1 MAPRKPT
8 RSSRGVG
15 FDYTQPMSGRQVPTD
30 FRYPGEPEDG
40 TSEQMQSWVDAGQDV
55 TNFFGNVGDWFQDR
69 TAGRTFLTPGGERNL
84 GLDRNLG
91 TDPFE
96 EAQRRGQFNLFDN
109 VGNWWQGLVDEAR
122 ANPPS
127 VEDIIAGTGTRARL
141 DPWNLGGAMGLPEIG
156 SGEPRTIVND
166 GSGQGS
172 GSSASEA
179 IVETLAGADAAA
191 DEPTGRTIDELIA
204 LAAQY
209 APQGPDYSA
218 ARQQMMDDTAA
229 LNAQLQAMYSAAADR
244 AGENVSRLGDIY
256 GGAQAGIGA
265 AYDTGTGNIED
276 AYASAQQQAADQRAR
291 LGIEAGAPLTI
302 DPMALSQAES
312 VAGLEAGRAAGLSAA
327 NRYGATAQDFSSQ
340 MAQVLQQEGLGNNQA
355 LLAALQGRLGNLAVR
370 EAESQAQYNPIESA
384 LQYLQ
389 LEQAMNPPEQGPD
402 LEFEFKRDQAN
413 IDNYYR
419 LYDDLF
425 QASPGESPENLHLRV
440 RDYILTGAMG
450 EDLRQWVLAGNAPG
464 APGAPGMPTTPGA
477 PAAPG
482 SSVSPNFS
490 QPQQSSPGGIPFFS
504 NIGEQFSRIF
514 RG

>member
-1 MAPRKPT
+1 MAPRKPA

-15 FDYTQPMSGRQVPTD
+15 FDYTQPMSGQQIPTD

-40 TSEQMQSWVDAGQDV
+40 TSKQMQSWVDAGQDV

-84 GLDRNLG
+84 GLDRNRG
-91 TDPFE
+91 TDPFQ
-96 EAQRRGQFNLFDN
+96 EAQQRGQFNFFDN
-109 VGNWWQGLVDEAR
+109 VGSWWQGLVDEAR

-127 VEDIIAGTGTRARL
+127 VEDIIAGTGTRAQL
-141 DPWNLGGAMGLPEIG
+141 DPLNLGGAMGLPDIG
-156 SGEPRTIVND
+156 SGKPRTIFND
-166 GSGQGS
+166 GSGQDTGVLGTIDMS
-172 GSSASEA
+172 GYNMGTSPDRGV
-179 IVETLAGADAAA
+179 VEKT
-191 DEPTGRTIDELIA
+191 PSRTIDELIA

-256 GGAQAGIGA
+256 GGATAGIGA

-276 AYASAQQQAADQRAR
+276 AYASAQQQAADQMAR
-291 LGIEAGAPLTI
+291 LGIEEAAPAIL

-312 VAGLEAGRAAGLSAA
+312 VSGLEAGRAAGLSAA

-355 LLAALQGRLGNLAVR
+355 LLAALQGRLGNLSMR
-370 EAESQAQYNPIESA
+370 EAEAQAQYNPIESA

-402 LEFEFKRDQAN
+402 LDFEFKRDQAN

-425 QASPGESPENLHLRV
+425 QASPTDSPENLHLKV

-450 EDLRQWVLAGNAPG
+450 EDLKQWVLEGNAPT
-464 APGAPGMPTTPGA
+464 AEMLPNVTPGF
-477 PAAPG
+477 
-482 SSVSPNFS
+482 N
-490 QPQQSSPGGIPFFS
+490 QPQRQGNAILGLLTNPL
-504 NIGEQFSRIF
+504 QYLQ
-514 RG
+514 